1 MANYVDDFEAD
12 PIASGLPTGWT
23 DRWNIPSPGYSIY
36 DDTAGGRSLRNQ
48 PSGAG
53 RYFASFDAVNADPDR
68 ANCEALAI
76 IRADARTASVT
87 HEGVVLRG
95 AGTGQTNEVGY
106 AFGFFGREL
115 RIGRYNLGFTQLA
128 ITTGFNAADSSRY
141 RLRARANGSTLQAKA
156 WLDGNAEPGSWTLTV
171 TDTALTAA
179 GWCGF
184 FTFSAPQMDC
194 AAIAVATNGDTA
206 TFSAGPTIYRPS
218 SDLSVAGWTFSG
230 AASVAAAIGETAAS
244 DAEFATSPNLAG
256 PATVAISPS
265 LPAGTWAVKLRPRRN
280 LAGVGQVRVRLLNS
294 SNVDVGGS
302 DWITPTTSFS
312 LFEVGFTTT
321 GLADRLRIEVQ
332 P

>member
-1 MANYVDDFEAD
+1 MANYVDDFESD
-12 PIASGLPTGWT
+12 PIAVGVPTGWSN
-23 DRWNIPSPGYSIY
+23 RWNNPTPNWEVASDSL
-36 DDTAGGRSLRNQ
+36 GGRSLRYLN
-48 PSGAG
+48 SATA
-53 RYFASFDAVNADPDR
+53 RCLVSLDAVNSDANR
-68 ANCEALAI
+68 ANCEVLVVVASAQITGSLTHIGAAG
-76 IRADARTASVT
+76 RASGIASAETAYVAT
-87 HEGVVLRG
+87 L
-95 AGTGQTNEVGY
+95 
-106 AFGFFGREL
+106 FGSEL
-115 RIGRYNLGFTQLA
+115 RLLKYVSGTFTELA
-128 ITTGFNAADSSRY
+128 ITTGFGAVVNTFYRI
-141 RLRARANGSTLQAKA
+141 RLRCNGTSIQAKA
-156 WLDGNAEPGSWTLTV
+156 WLNSAGEPGSWTLSA
-171 TDTALTAA
+171 TDSAISAA
-179 GWCGF
+179 GWCGYF
-184 FTFSAPQMDC
+184 AFSSSSAPC
-194 AAIAVATNGDTA
+194 AQIAVGTNGDTA

-244 DAEFATSPNLAG
+244 DAEFATSPNLAD

-332 P
+332 